1 MNFYVG
7 LLVITLIIWG
17 SLCVVMLPV
26 YYFRRR
32 KNPNDKRNTLKALFV
47 KGFLAS
53 IFFVF
58 IFYGGL
64 IMMDLSR

>member
-1 MNFYVG
+1 MNFYVA

-26 YYFRRR
+26 YYVRRR
-32 KNPNDKRNTLKALFV
+32 KNPNDEKNTLKALV
-47 KGFLAS
+47 IKGFLAS

-64 IMMDLSR
+64 ILLDLSR